1 MSIRPLLSSL
11 VLILSTSVLSVALFC
26 TVHPESLLYITTRHL
41 GGSFGDGGLYV
52 WLTSIFVRNP
62 IEALRFETNAMYPY
76 PLTRAWSDSFLLPGA
91 LVLLLT
97 KLGAP
102 FQLAYNTTLL
112 TALGLNGGT
121 SALLGRR
128 IGLTP
133 YVAMFAGVLVAN
145 SPFLISNLGHPQLL
159 FFFWIPLAWAL
170 VLPSDKESRPF
181 KARWF
186 LSGCAVTGAFY
197 CAVYY
202 AIFACLGL
210 GLIWFRQL
218 CATPKPLFRALS
230 IPFYAM
236 IGALPILYGAPF
248 YLSIQN
254 YFGERRMYEAAHF
267 AAQGVSYLS
276 YSPLHAFFNTSATL
290 SHSEAHLS
298 AGYSLLLIAFLFTV
312 YSVIRNRSIVGAL
325 LLITIAV
332 LVASPVVQSLKVHDT
347 IILSAGGWLAIVLII
362 YAIMATRSSVS
373 TLVGVAVIFFVLS
386 LGPGQTASHH
396 SAPYAPLAVLYHYVP
411 GLSAIRAVGRMG
423 VIPILAVT
431 LLSMFAVQSL
441 FLWMKA
447 RQSRSRYRATLILI
461 IPAIFLVDLC
471 AIQFIPI
478 DAPPKIPEAFK
489 SIARLSPQTTRSVV
503 IPFSPKSSD
512 KLAPE
517 WNRFAMLSTQY
528 ALWNKDNPNSKIVNG
543 YSGQRSKIQKT
554 LSENL
559 AQFPD
564 EKSFAVLGTLCGIDS
579 IIVVPSMYTSW
590 NQVGFIDRLEL
601 FKDRYVDYKVFK
613 DGSILIS
620 LKPLIISISPDKT
633 THIFTPRDKTS
644 EITLESSNQ
653 TSCPV
658 TIRSIG
664 LNSQR
669 RTKILQT
676 NQYQVAN
683 QQRVRSLAPTSLSG
697 GAPHVLALST
707 DSCTVKVS
715 CSIPLM

>member
-1 MSIRPLLSSL
+1 MSIRSLLSSL
-11 VLILSTSVLSVALFC
+11 VLILSSSVLSVALFC
-26 TVHPESLLYITTRHL
+26 AVHPESLLYITTRYL

-52 WLTSIFVRNP
+52 WLTSIFVHSP
-62 IEALRFETNAMYPY
+62 VEALRFETNALYPY
-76 PLTRAWSDSFLLPGA
+76 PLTRAWSDSFILPGA

-97 KLGAP
+97 KVGIS

-128 IGLTP
+128 IGLSPWT
-133 YVAMFAGVLVAN
+133 AILAGVLVAN

-170 VLPSDKESRPF
+170 VLPSDKESIPS
-181 KARWF
+181 KTRWF
-186 LSGCAVTGAFY
+186 LSGIAVTGAFY

-230 IPFYAM
+230 LPFYTVM
-236 IGALPILYGAPF
+236 GALPILYAAPF

-267 AAQGVSYLS
+267 AAQGISYLS
-276 YSPLHAFFNTSATL
+276 YSPLHAFFNNSAAL

-298 AGYSLLLIAFLFTV
+298 AGYSLLLIALLFAA
-312 YSVIRNRSIVGAL
+312 YSVIRNRSIVGGL

-332 LVASPVVQSLKVHDT
+332 LVASPAVQSLKEHGAMM
-347 IILSAGGWLAIVLII
+347 LSSGGWLSIGLIVC
-362 YAIMATRSSVS
+362 AIMAHRSSLA
-373 TLVGVAVIFFVLS
+373 TLVGIAVIFFVFS
-386 LGPGQTASHH
+386 LGPGQTAAHH
-396 SAPYAPLAVLYHYVP
+396 STPYAPLTVLYHYIP

-423 VIPILAVT
+423 VVPILVT
-431 LLSMFAVQSL
+431 TLVGMLAVQS
-441 FLWMKA
+441 FWMKA
-447 RQSRSRYRATLILI
+447 HQSRSRYRAKFILI
-461 IPAIFLVDLC
+461 IPAIFLIDLC
-471 AIQFIPI
+471 AIRFIPI
-478 DAPPKIPEAFK
+478 DAPPKTPEAFK
-489 SIARLSPQTTRSVV
+489 SIATLSPQTTRSVV
-503 IPFSPKSSD
+503 IPFSPKSSGE
-512 KLAPE
+512 LAPE

-528 ALWNKDNPNSKIVNG
+528 ALWNKNNPHATIVNG

-590 NQVGFIDRLEL
+590 NQAEFVEQLEL
-601 FKDRYVDYKVFK
+601 FKDTYADYKVYK

-620 LKPLIISISPDKT
+620 LKPLIVSIPPNKT

-644 EITLESSNQ
+644 ELTLQSNNH

-664 LNSQR
+664 LDSQR
-669 RTKILQT
+669 KTKILQT

-683 QQRVRSLAPTSLSG
+683 PQRVRSLAPNSLSA

-707 DSCTVKVS
+707 DDCTVEVS
-715 CSIPLM
+715 CSILSM

>member
-1 MSIRPLLSSL
+1 MSSL
-11 VLILSTSVLSVALFC
+11 ALILSTSVLSVALFC
-26 TVHPESLLYITTRHL
+26 AVHPESLLYITTRHL

-52 WLTSIFVRNP
+52 WLTSIFVRDP

-133 YVAMFAGVLVAN
+133 YVAILAGVLVAN

-170 VLPSDKESRPF
+170 VLPSDRESRPS

-230 IPFYAM
+230 LPFYTVM
-236 IGALPILYGAPF
+236 GALPIFYAAPF

-267 AAQGVSYLS
+267 AAQGISYLS
-276 YSPLHAFFNTSATL
+276 YSPLHAFFNNSAAL

-298 AGYSLLLIAFLFTV
+298 AGYSLLLIALLFAA
-312 YSVIRNRSIVGAL
+312 YSVIRNRSIVGGL

-332 LVASPVVQSLKVHDT
+332 LVASPAMQGFKEYSAM
-347 IILSAGGWLAIVLII
+347 ILSAGGWLSIGLIAC
-362 YAIMATRSSVS
+362 AIMAHRSSLA
-373 TLVGVAVIFFVLS
+373 TLVGIAVIFFVFS
-386 LGPGQTASHH
+386 LGPGQTAAHH
-396 SAPYAPLAVLYHYVP
+396 STPYAPLTVLYHYIP

-423 VIPILAVT
+423 VVPILVT
-431 LLSMFAVQSL
+431 TLVGMLAVQS
-441 FLWMKA
+441 FWMKA
-447 RQSRSRYRATLILI
+447 HQSRSRYRSKFILI
-461 IPAIFLVDLC
+461 IPAIFLIDLC
-471 AIQFIPI
+471 AIRFIPI
-478 DAPPKIPEAFK
+478 DAPPKTPEAFK
-489 SIARLSPQTTRSVV
+489 SMARLSPQSTRSVV
-503 IPFSPKSSD
+503 IPFSPKSSGA
-512 KLAPE
+512 LAPE

-528 ALWNKDNPNSKIVNG
+528 ALWNKNNPNAKIVNG

-590 NQVGFIDRLEL
+590 SQAEFVEQLEL
-601 FKDRYVDYKVFK
+601 FKDTYADYKVYK

-620 LKPLIISISPDKT
+620 LKPLIVSIPPNKT

-644 EITLESSNQ
+644 ELTLQSNNH

-664 LNSQR
+664 LDSQR
-669 RTKILQT
+669 KTKILQT

-683 QQRVRSLAPTSLSG
+683 PQRVRSLAPNSLSA

-707 DSCTVKVS
+707 DDCTVEVS
-715 CSIPLM
+715 CSILSM